1 MSAQTLRHRQR
12 GIALVTSLLLLL
24 IITIIA
30 LSMFRS
36 FAVQEHIAGNLR
48 EKERALH
55 AAESAQQYGEWWLT
69 QANNT
74 AIGSVPCAAGTLV
87 ANAQEGEICQQTLMA
102 QGISVTSIPWPIQTT
117 YLPPGMSVTPGVN
130 GQNNDPPYALTPAY
144 YITDL
149 GPAGDGQGEAYQVDA
164 YGVGSTPVSM
174 LLGGNAST
182 VASATVAV
190 VESTYEIQQGV
201 VNRGGL

>member
-1 MSAQTLRHRQR
+1 MAQR
-12 GIALVTSLLLLL
+12 GVALVTSMLLLL

-36 FAVQEHIAGNLR
+36 FAVQEHVAGNLR

-69 QANNT
+69 QGNNV
-74 AIGSVPCAAGTLV
+74 AVGSVPCAVGTLS
-87 ANAQEGEICQQTLMA
+87 ANIQQGQICTQTLVQT
-102 QGISVTSIPWPIQTT
+102 QGVALLTQVPIPWPIQVT

-130 GQNNDPPYALTPAY
+130 GVNGDPPYAITPAF

-164 YGVGSTPVSM
+164 YGSGSTA
-174 LLGGNAST
+174 LTNAGVA

-190 VESTYEIQQGV
+190 VESTYEVQQGIH
-201 VNRGGL
+201 NLGGL